1 MLHVIAFSDKQKC
14 KIAGEMLLLLDLLD
28 YKL

>member
-14 KIAGEMLLLLDLLD
+14 KITGEMLLLLDLLD